1 MSKALPLDWHK
12 RRSGK
17 GMSAKAELVLNV
29 LYSQFAIGNSV
40 SMQVMELSKAIQN
53 LGICSMVS
61 GHIALTWLKDNGYVK
76 LLQSSEDRRIK
87 TVELTA
93 KGKGYFA

>member
-12 RRSGK
+12 RRSGR

-29 LYSQFAIGNSV
+29 LYSQVASGSNV
-40 SMQVMELSKAIQN
+40 PVQVMELSKSVQN

-76 LLQSSEDRRIK
+76 LLQAPQDRRIK